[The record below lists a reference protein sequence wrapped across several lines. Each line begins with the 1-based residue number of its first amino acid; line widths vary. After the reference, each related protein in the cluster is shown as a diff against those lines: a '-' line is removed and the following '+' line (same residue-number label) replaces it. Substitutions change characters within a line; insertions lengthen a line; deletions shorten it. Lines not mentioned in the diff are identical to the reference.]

1 MTLQEIIAV
10 WDELHVK
17 DTGELGFCDLADAVE
32 KVVGITN
39 NEGVKVRDLDPN
51 KSILRPVEE
60 SFDTTCAQYRALR
73 TWIDKRVMELEDQQ
87 PNP

>member
-1 MTLQEIIAV
+1 MTLEELIAV

-39 NEGVKVRDLDPN
+39 NEGLKIRDLDPD
-51 KSILRPVEE
+51 KPILCPEDWMAE
-60 SFDTTCAQYRALR
+60 HLMKLR
-73 TWIDKRVMELEDQQ
+73 DQQ

>member
-1 MTLQEIIAV
+1 MKLQEIIDV

-17 DTGELGFCDLADAVE
+17 DTGELGFCDLANAVE

-39 NEGVKVRDLDPN
+39 KEGVKVRDLQSPY
-51 KSILRPVEE
+51 SPVSPEIWLAE
-60 SFDTTCAQYRALR
+60 C
-73 TWIDKRVMELEDQQ
+73 IMELRDQQ